1 VLPVLQSLLVVVTA
15 FIFQAAVVP
24 HISIMGAKP
33 NVILIVAALYG
44 IMHGPSAGALAGFT
58 GGLLCDLLSGVYV
71 GLGLLS
77 KSLVGFFAGLVQRA
91 IFVENIILPM
101 AAIFVATGISELV
114 YVVFLFLL
122 GETVPLKLL
131 IINII
136 LPTAIYNA
144 LLTPFVYATL
154 RRFMVAKQDTPAI
167 RIAEKY
173 N

>member
-1 VLPVLQSLLVVVTA
+1 
-15 FIFQAAVVP
+15 
-24 HISIMGAKP
+24 MGAKP
-33 NVILIVAALYG
+33 NVLLIIAALYG

-77 KSLVGFFAGLVQRA
+77 KALVGFFAGLVQRA

-131 IINII
+131 VLNII

-144 LLTPFVYATL
+144 LLTPFVYAAV
-154 RRFMVAKQDTPAI
+154 RRFMVPKQDTPAV

-173 N
+173 NY